1 MEQKGRLKEITNP
14 SALVT
19 LSYSGRNA
27 SAIPEIALFKNL
39 TELDLS
45 ENELSE
51 PVPEI
56 KLLRFLRRLNL
67 SHNGINSAW
76 DLPKAIEHLN
86 ISYNLM
92 DYIPNTILTLPRLH
106 TLDVSNNR
114 IVSLENVSSIKSLK
128 CLFAHNNFITSLDG
142 VEFLSQLLELDLENN
157 ELNSASELKEICSN
171 SSFAVVNI
179 QGNPVQRKILS
190 SKIFNTYSETLSSF
204 DLSQLEE
211 GIMYRHP
218 EKLN

>member
-1 MEQKGRLKEITNP
+1 MEHKGSLSDITNP

-27 SAIPEIALFKNL
+27 SSIPEISRFKNL

-45 ENELSE
+45 ENELTE
-51 PVPEI
+51 PVPELQ
-56 KLLRFLRRLNL
+56 LLKFLRRLNIGK
-67 SHNGINSAW
+67 NGIHSAW
-76 DLPKAIEHLN
+76 ELPKSIEHLN
-86 ISYNLM
+86 ISYNLLE
-92 DYIPNTILTLPRLH
+92 YIPKTILTLPRLH

-114 IVSLENVSSIKSLK
+114 IVSLEHVSTIKSLK

-157 ELNSASELKEICSN
+157 ELNSASELKEICTN

-190 SKIFNTYSETLSSF
+190 CKIFNVYSETLSSF
-204 DLSQLEE
+204 DLS
-211 GIMYRHP
+211 
-218 EKLN
+218 